1 MRGNRIWLWLAIA
14 LIALVGAFYAYIHAP
29 LPDDDELHIVAL
41 DPADPDRTQIGELT
55 YLGGID
61 IPRMGQNI
69 GGLSGLRWDAQSQRL
84 LAITDDARWV
94 WLSLDEQES
103 RLVGLGGVEVG
114 NLLGPAGERLTGKE
128 AGDSEALVRE
138 GNGPWAVAF
147 ERDHRI
153 LVYVYGLA
161 EPPVQTF
168 FEPEEELGALEDN
181 GGIEAFAI
189 GESSQLICAER
200 LASLDRAN
208 CVLYT
213 EEDDSYSEFPVSPP
227 AELIELGSVPTDAD
241 TLSDGTFLIL
251 FRSYSPTEGNT
262 AAIVSYSPDRTRRE
276 IATLQP
282 PLTTDNFEGLAVREE
297 RDDTY
302 LYIVSDDNFSGRQRT
317 LLMKF
322 KLSRSH
328 QSGPAENSP

>member
-29 LPDDDELHIVAL
+29 LPDDDELQIVAL
-41 DPADPDRTQIGELT
+41 DPADPDRTKIGELT

-94 WLSLDEQES
+94 WLSLGEQDG
-103 RLVGLGGVEVG
+103 RLVGLDEVESG
-114 NLLGPAGERLTGKE
+114 PLLGLEGEILTGKTM
-128 AGDSEALVRE
+128 GDSESLTRSANGGWLV
-138 GNGPWAVAF
+138 GF
-147 ERDHRI
+147 ERTHRI
-153 LVYVYGLA
+153 WRYPSLDTRPVPTSTDVEAEFGTLDDNDGLETLAGNERSQLMCVQRMASSDRPNCLLRDMETGYSDFPVVSPQELVG
-161 EPPVQTF
+161 
-168 FEPEEELGALEDN
+168 LGA
-181 GGIEAFAI
+181 
-189 GESSQLICAER
+189 
-200 LASLDRAN
+200 
-208 CVLYT
+208 
-213 EEDDSYSEFPVSPP
+213 
-227 AELIELGSVPTDAD
+227 VPTDAD
-241 TLSDGTFLIL
+241 ALADGTFLIL
-251 FRSYSPTEGNT
+251 FRSYSPTEGNS
-262 AAIVSYSPDRTRRE
+262 AAIVAYSPDGARRE

-297 RDDTY
+297 GDDTF

-322 KLSRSH
+322 KLNSSH